1 MKILHYMSVNPFIQ
15 DAKRELVFN
24 YEIETENAL
33 SSHPI
38 SLLSLNSPLKKK
50 KTQSLC
56 LTDKKEANN
65 LFMEKP
71 ANSRML
77 NTENSYPIKQ
87 KIDTE

>member
-1 MKILHYMSVNPFIQ
+1 MKILHYMRVNPFIQ

-50 KTQSLC
+50 NTV
-56 LTDKKEANN
+56 
-65 LFMEKP
+65 FM
-71 ANSRML
+71 
-77 NTENSYPIKQ
+77 SY
-87 KIDTE
+87 

>member
-1 MKILHYMSVNPFIQ
+1 MKILHYMRVNPFIQ

-50 KTQSLC
+50 KV
-56 LTDKKEANN
+56 
-65 LFMEKP
+65 FI
-71 ANSRML
+71 
-77 NTENSYPIKQ
+77 SY
-87 KIDTE
+87 

>member
-1 MKILHYMSVNPFIQ
+1 MKILHYMRVNPFIQ

-38 SLLSLNSPLKKK
+38 SLLSLNSPLKK